1 MADYNINI
9 TAKDNTKKAM
19 GSINTGL
26 GGLATNAGKFKA
38 AIGVAGAALA
48 AFGVV
53 SKITDTID
61 QFDDLAKSARAAGA
75 MASNEAFEG
84 FQVLQ
89 KAMGEAGIDAGT
101 FDRAMLQTTTRL
113 KAGTEGQKSFAKI
126 TDKLGDSLL
135 DMNGNLKSGPD
146 LLKEMMNALNA
157 GKITTEEFAKVVG
170 GRAGPLIQ
178 QQFASLNTTAEK
190 LEETLTDVKAHSNIA
205 SKEAVNNAEDFNDT
219 MGRLSEGMGQLM
231 TDAITPLLPM
241 LTTLAKDLLAKL
253 PGFITDVKA
262 AFAALQPWMS
272 AMGAILT
279 EVVVPILKGLFN
291 IFVKVTSVM
300 GPLIETAIPALKGA
314 FQALVSIVESIV
326 GFFQGVATSL
336 QNIFDKAQQLKTGVT
351 DTFSGMADSVTSK
364 TKDMANKVT
373 GFFDGMYQKVV
384 GGSIVPDM
392 VAGVLAEFQK
402 MQTGM
407 VQTSSAATTQVTQ
420 DFQTLGQTIEQD
432 FLGTMESAL
441 SDGKLSLSDFSGF
454 FSNTISSLL
463 TDALKGGKGISNIF
477 GSLFGGGGGSSGG
490 GIFSSIAGLFGG
502 GGGGGFFSGIGD
514 FFGGFFADGGYLGAG
529 QVGVVGENGPE
540 LISGGAGGATIT
552 PMGGAGASVNITIQA
567 IDTQTGTQFLLD
579 NKRQIEGIIQSAFNK
594 RGKVGIY

>member
-1 MADYNINI
+1 MCIRDSYNINI

-262 AFAALQPWMS
+262 A
-272 AMGAILT
+272 
-279 EVVVPILKGLFN
+279 
-291 IFVKVTSVM
+291 
-300 GPLIETAIPALKGA
+300 
-314 FQALVSIVESIV
+314 
-326 GFFQGVATSL
+326 
-336 QNIFDKAQQLKTGVT
+336 
-351 DTFSGMADSVTSK
+351 
-364 TKDMANKVT
+364 
-373 GFFDGMYQKVV
+373 
-384 GGSIVPDM
+384 
-392 VAGVLAEFQK
+392 
-402 MQTGM
+402 
-407 VQTSSAATTQVTQ
+407 
-420 DFQTLGQTIEQD
+420 
-432 FLGTMESAL
+432 
-441 SDGKLSLSDFSGF
+441 LSL
-454 FSNTISSLL
+454 IH
-463 TDALKGGKGISNIF
+463 I
-477 GSLFGGGGGSSGG
+477 
-490 GIFSSIAGLFGG
+490 
-502 GGGGGFFSGIGD
+502 
-514 FFGGFFADGGYLGAG
+514 
-529 QVGVVGENGPE
+529 
-540 LISGGAGGATIT
+540 
-552 PMGGAGASVNITIQA
+552 
-567 IDTQTGTQFLLD
+567 
-579 NKRQIEGIIQSAFNK
+579 
-594 RGKVGIY
+594 